1 VIDAYLGGDARRMLE
16 TRDLNAYYDE
26 SHVLRGVDLRVERGE
41 VVTLVGRNGA
51 GKTTTLKSIM
61 GMVPATARS
70 FSTKGRSGCTS
81 DKIARRGIGFV
92 PEERGIYATLTV
104 ASKTSRC
111 RRSSAKTAWP
121 LERIY
126 ELFPILRERAKAMGT
141 TLSGGEQQM
150 LAIARVLRSG
160 ARLILLDEPTEGLA
174 PVIVDAIGDLILRD
188 QEIRRHGLARRAE
201 PALRDPRRRPPLLD
215 GPRPHRRVDEQRRRD
230 RARVA
235 ISSPTSASRLES
247 RVLRPRAPEL
257 AIHAA

>member
-1 VIDAYLGGDARRMLE
+1 MLE
-16 TRDLNAYYDE
+16 TRGLEAYYGE
-26 SHVLRGVDLRVERGE
+26 CHVLRGVDLRVETGE

-61 GMVPATARS
+61 GMVRRQTGEIVFDEQSIAGLP
-70 FSTKGRSGCTS
+70 S

-104 ASKTSRC
+104 LENLTMPAIVGKTDW
-111 RRSSAKTAWP
+111 T

-126 ELFPILRERAKAMGT
+126 TLFPILRERAKAMGT

-174 PVIVDAIGDLILRD
+174 PVIVEAIADLLLEIKKSGVTVLLVEQNLRF
-188 QEIRRHGLARRAE
+188 AT
-201 PALRDPRRRPPLLD
+201 
-215 GPRPHRRVDEQRRRD
+215 
-230 RARVA
+230 RVA
-235 ISSPTSASRLES
+235 DRHYLMVHGRIVDAMSNAAAIERES
-247 RVLRPRAPEL
+247 EL
-257 AIHAA
+257 LAHLGV